1 MDEER
6 GAWLERAMANHEAA
20 LLRLCFAYLGDA
32 GLAEDA
38 VQETYVKAYKGYDRY
53 RQESGEAT
61 WLTRIAINTCKD
73 MRRGAWFRHIDR
85 SMTLDSL
92 PEGSIPFTERDD
104 TLTRAVM
111 ALKPRLR
118 EVVLLHDWQG
128 LTAEATAEALGIARS
143 TMYNRLDK
151 AHRLLK
157 KELEAWYHDR

>member
-1 MDEER
+1 MMEEN

-32 GLAEDA
+32 ALAEDA
-38 VQETYVKAYKGYDRY
+38 VQESFVKAYKGYDCY
-53 RQESGEAT
+53 RQESDEKT

-73 MRRGAWFRHIDR
+73 MRRGAWFRHVDR
-85 SMTLDSL
+85 SAALESL
-92 PEGSIPFTERDD
+92 PEGEVPFTERDD

-111 ALKPRLR
+111 ALRPKLR

-128 LTAEATAEALGIARS
+128 LTAEETAKSLGVPRS
-143 TMYNRLDK
+143 TMYHRLDR
-151 AHRLLK
+151 AHRLLR

>member
-1 MDEER
+1 MTEDR
-6 GAWLERAMANHEAA
+6 GAWLERAMASHETA

-38 VQETYVKAYKGYDRY
+38 VQETFVKAYKGYDRY
-53 RQESGEAT
+53 RQESSETT
-61 WLTRIAINTCKD
+61 WLMRIAINTCKD

-85 SMTLDSL
+85 STALDSL

-111 ALKPRLR
+111 ALKPGLR
-118 EVVLLHDWQG
+118 AVVLLHDSQG
-128 LTAEATAEALGIARS
+128 MTAEETARALGISRS

-151 AHRLLK
+151 AHRLLR

>member
-53 RQESGEAT
+53 RQESSETT
-61 WLTRIAINTCKD
+61 WLMRIAINTCKD

-85 SMTLDSL
+85 STALDSL

-111 ALKPRLR
+111 ALKPKLR
-118 EVVLLHDWQG
+118 AVVLLHDSQG
-128 LTAEATAEALGIARS
+128 MTAEETAKALGISRS

-151 AHRLLK
+151 AHRLLR

>member
-1 MDEER
+1 MTAER

-38 VQETYVKAYKGYDRY
+38 VQETFVKAYKGFDQY
-53 RQESGEAT
+53 RQDSEEKT

-73 MRRGAWFRHIDR
+73 MRRGAWFRHVDR
-85 SMTLDSL
+85 STALDSL
-92 PEGSIPFTERDD
+92 PEGSIPFTEQDD

-111 ALKPRLR
+111 GLKPRLR
-118 EVVLLHDWQG
+118 EVVLLHDSQG
-128 LTAEATAEALGIARS
+128 LTAEETASALGIARS

-151 AHRLLK
+151 AHRLLR
-157 KELEAWYHDR
+157 KELEAWYHEG